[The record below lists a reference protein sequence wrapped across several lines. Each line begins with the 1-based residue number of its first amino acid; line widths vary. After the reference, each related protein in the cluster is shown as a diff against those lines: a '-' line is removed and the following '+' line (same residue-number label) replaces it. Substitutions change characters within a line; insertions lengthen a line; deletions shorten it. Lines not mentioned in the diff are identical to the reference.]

1 MWSEKIIT
9 LGIII
14 IEYTDITVRADNIYM
29 LLISPSV

>member
-14 IEYTDITVRADNIYM
+14 IKYTDITVRADHIYA
-29 LLISPSV
+29 VD